1 MLDRSSPLPL
11 YAQIAQVTEAA
22 IRRNELLPGQLL
34 ESEVQMALNLGVSRP
49 TVRAAMAYL
58 VQQGL
63 IVKARGAGNV
73 VAPRPLARQLRTNVY
88 DSLRATS
95 RNPTTM
101 VLSIDRVLCPPD
113 VQQDYGIA
121 SDAELLRVERIRY
134 ADGLPIALMRNHL
147 VVADFDFT
155 PEDIVASGLYP
166 LLKERGITVVAVS
179 VRLEARAASA
189 AEAETLSVAE
199 GSPVLV
205 ELRDGVDGLGRLIDR
220 GSHVFPGDRY
230 AFEAMLAPDPTRI

>member
-1 MLDRSSPLPL
+1 MPL

-34 ESEVQMALNLGVSRP
+34 ESEVRMAVNLGVSRP

-95 RNPTTM
+95 RNPTSV
-101 VLSIDRVLCPPD
+101 VLSIKRVLCPPD
-113 VQQDYGIA
+113 VQQDYGLA
-121 SDAELLRVERIRY
+121 ADAELLRVERIRY
-134 ADGLPIALMRNHL
+134 ADGVPIASMQNHL
-147 VVADFDFT
+147 VVDFDLSA
-155 PEDIVASGLYP
+155 EDVVSRGLYP
-166 LLKERGITVVAVS
+166 LLKERGITVVSVS

-189 AEAETLSVAE
+189 AEAETLTVAE